1 MKTIFKV
8 AAGVLIGLL
17 AYQIIL
23 YQNIDYQNTKYQE
36 AAAHQQAEYE
46 KLKSQVNDAHILK
59 TKFKLL
65 NNSITSYY
73 RKSKTLPKF
82 ISDLKCLNMYGGQE
96 NKHCA
101 ERYDDGIFYV
111 NHGNEWASV
120 EPYVFDEKLYSK
132 CKSSIALSKG
142 NGVYQ
147 NCEKLDTSS
156 IADKPSPPFKC
167 NTETSGVEKIICQSD
182 KLTKNEIKLSLI
194 YDILLK
200 QNSKSTENIIK
211 DKNKFISLRSKKC
224 STSKCIESMTF
235 KKILRLEL
243 LGVWKK
249 DHSKK

>member
-1 MKTIFKV
+1 MKMIFKI

-23 YQNIDYQNTKYQE
+23 YKNIDYQNTKYQK
-36 AAAHQQAEYE
+36 AAAQQQAEYE
-46 KLKSQVNDAHILK
+46 KLKNQINDAHTLR
-59 TKFKLL
+59 TKFRLL

-73 RKSKTLPKF
+73 RKNKKLPKF
-82 ISDLKCLNMYGGQE
+82 ISDLKCFKTYNDQE

-101 ERYDDGIFYV
+101 ERYDNGAFYV
-111 NHGNEWASV
+111 NQKSEWASV
-120 EPYVFDEKLYSK
+120 EPYIFDEKLYSK

-142 NGVYQ
+142 NGIYQ

-194 YDILLK
+194 YEILLK
-200 QNSKSTENIIK
+200 QNSKNTENIIR
-211 DKNKFISLRSKKC
+211 DKNKFINLRSKKC